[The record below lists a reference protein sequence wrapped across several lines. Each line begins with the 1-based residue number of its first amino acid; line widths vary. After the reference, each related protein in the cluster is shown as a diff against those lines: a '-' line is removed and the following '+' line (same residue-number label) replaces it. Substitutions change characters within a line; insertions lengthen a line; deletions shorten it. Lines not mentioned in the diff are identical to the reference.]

1 MERKTII
8 ILIVICAIIATGSYF
23 AYKYY
28 FKPNLNKNMIQS
40 EQFTNLENNKTIENT
55 EMNRSFSENSSLFSE
70 VSTKENTH
78 TNIEEKIDF
87 NDTESLPYFDISIGN
102 ISEGRV
108 VFQLFDEEVPKT
120 CKNFRYLCSNGFNNN
135 SKPEYEGSSFH
146 RVIKDFMLQGGDITN
161 GDGTGGYSIYGKKFA
176 DENFNLTHN
185 QPGMLSMA
193 NAGPNTNNSQFF
205 ITLKETPWLDNKHVV
220 FGIVLSGFDIIKKIE
235 NIDTTNGDKPDLD
248 VTINKCGLLK
258 PEKN

>member
-8 ILIVICAIIATGSYF
+8 ILIVICVIIAGSSYF

-28 FKPNLNKNMIQS
+28 FKPNFNKNMITN
-40 EQFTNLENNKTIENT
+40 EQFTETTISDTNA
-55 EMNRSFSENSSLFSE
+55 
-70 VSTKENTH
+70 KED
-78 TNIEEKIDF
+78 KIDF
-87 NDTESLPYFDISIGN
+87 NDTTTLPYFDISINN
-102 ISEGRV
+102 IPEGRI
-108 VFQLFDEEVPKT
+108 VFQLFDDEVPKT

-146 RVIKDFMLQGGDITN
+146 RVIKDFMIQGGDITK
-161 GDGTGGYSIYGKKFA
+161 GDGTGGYSIYGAQFS

-205 ITLKETPWLDNKHVV
+205 VTLKETPWLDNKHVV

-235 NIDTTNGDKPDLD
+235 NIDTTDGDKPDLN
-248 VTINKCGLLK
+248 VVINKCGLLK

>member
-8 ILIVICAIIATGSYF
+8 ILIVICAIIASGSYF

-28 FKPNLNKNMIQS
+28 FKPIFNKKMIINEEFNQTV
-40 EQFTNLENNKTIENT
+40 EAIPI
-55 EMNRSFSENSSLFSE
+55 
-70 VSTKENTH
+70 KENTKD
-78 TNIEEKIDF
+78 KIDL
-87 NDTESLPYFDISIGN
+87 NDLTTLPYFDISINN
-102 ISEGRV
+102 IPEGRV

-120 CKNFRYLCSNGFNNN
+120 CKNFRYLCSNGFNNK

-146 RVIKDFMLQGGDITN
+146 RVIKDFMIQGGDITK
-161 GDGTGGYSIYGKKFA
+161 GDGTGGYSIYGEQFA

-248 VTINKCGLLK
+248 VIINKCGLLK

>member
-8 ILIVICAIIATGSYF
+8 ILIVICAIIASGSYF

-28 FKPNLNKNMIQS
+28 FKPNLNKNMIQN
-40 EQFTNLENNKTIENT
+40 EQFTNLPNNQTIENKQNT
-55 EMNRSFSENSSLFSE
+55 ENKP
-70 VSTKENTH
+70 T
-78 TNIEEKIDF
+78 IAEKLDF
-87 NDTESLPYFDISIGN
+87 NDPNTLPYFDISIDN
-102 ISEGRV
+102 IPEGRI
-108 VFQLFDEEVPKT
+108 VFQLFDDEVPKT

-135 SKPEYEGSSFH
+135 SKPEYEGVSFH
-146 RVIKDFMLQGGDITN
+146 RVIKDFMIQGGDITN
-161 GDGTGGYSIYGKKFA
+161 GDGTGGHSIYGKQFA

-248 VTINKCGLLK
+248 VIINKCGLLK